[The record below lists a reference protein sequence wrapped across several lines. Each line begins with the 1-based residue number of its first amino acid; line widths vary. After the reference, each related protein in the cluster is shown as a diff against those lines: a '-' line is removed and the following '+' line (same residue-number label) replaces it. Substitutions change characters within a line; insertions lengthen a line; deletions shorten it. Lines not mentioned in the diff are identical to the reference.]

1 MMSKKARLCFERYL
15 ENLALAAELE
25 EKLDGRQSGW
35 ICVVRFYAALHLV
48 NAYLI
53 DKRNVRLDPSSS
65 DHSQRR
71 AALARCPE
79 LRDAPDKYRRL
90 KDLSESVRYD
100 ASFEFTAANQ
110 ELSAAWLEK
119 IATIVEPKLKRE

>member
-1 MMSKKARLCFERYL
+1 MMSKKSQLCFERYQ

-25 EKLDGRQSGW
+25 EKLGGRHGW
-35 ICVVRFYAALHLV
+35 ICVVRFYAALHLIS
-48 NAYLI
+48 AYLI

-71 AALARCPE
+71 AALERCPE

-90 KDLSESVRYD
+90 KDLSESV
-100 ASFEFTAANQ
+100 
-110 ELSAAWLEK
+110 LEK
-119 IATIVEPKLKRE
+119 IIAIVGPKLKTK